1 MKKTIINILIAI
13 SCFTAFGFASQ
24 TYADEPKK
32 TKTSEKNIIY
42 VTEKVPGASC
52 KLQTSW
58 SNKGMYKC
66 EMEKWFGSIMKIMW
80 KLLKYFTFIAGL
92 LAVLMIVVGW
102 IMYSMWG
109 ADESMKTKSKEFIT
123 KSLLGLILLL
133 MSGTILYAVAPWVY
147 K

>member
-1 MKKTIINILIAI
+1 MKKTIIQILIAL
-13 SCFTAFGFASQ
+13 SCFTAFWVISN
-24 TYADEPKK
+24 TYAASWN
-32 TKTSEKNIIY
+32 TIY
-42 VTEKVPGASC
+42 VTEKVPGAGC
-52 KLQTSW
+52 VKQPDTG
-58 SNKGMYKC
+58 SNANMYKC
-66 EMEKWFGSIMKIMW
+66 TIKPWFGSIMQIMW

-92 LAVLMIVVGW
+92 LAVLMLVVGW